1 MIELTEAAV
10 REVKRLRTKY
20 DPSMVLRVG
29 VKPSG
34 CSGMSYTMNF
44 EPAARDDDEVLSTGD
59 VTVVVDP
66 LSLTMIDGMEIDFT
80 EDLLGGG
87 FRFNNPIAVSNC
99 GCGSSFSVP
108 ETQTAASA

>member
-1 MIELTEAAV
+1 MIQLTEAAI
-10 REVKRLRTKY
+10 REVKRLQTKY
-20 DPSMVLRVG
+20 EPSMVLRVG

-44 EPAARDDDEVLSTGD
+44 EPAARDGDETLTVGD
-59 VTVVVDP
+59 ITVVVDP
-66 LSLTMIDGMEIDFT
+66 LSLTMIDEMVVDFT

-99 GCGSSFSVP
+99 GCGSSFSVA

>member
-1 MIELTEAAV
+1 MIELTDAAA

-20 DPSMVLRVG
+20 DSAMVLRIG

-44 EPAARDDDEVLSTGD
+44 EPEARPDDETLNID
-59 VTVVVDP
+59 DLTVVVDP
-66 LSLTMIDGMEIDFT
+66 LSLTMIDGMSIDFT

-87 FRFNNPIAVSNC
+87 FRFNNPVAVSNC
-99 GCGSSFSVP
+99 GCGSSFSVA
-108 ETQTAASA
+108 ETQTASA